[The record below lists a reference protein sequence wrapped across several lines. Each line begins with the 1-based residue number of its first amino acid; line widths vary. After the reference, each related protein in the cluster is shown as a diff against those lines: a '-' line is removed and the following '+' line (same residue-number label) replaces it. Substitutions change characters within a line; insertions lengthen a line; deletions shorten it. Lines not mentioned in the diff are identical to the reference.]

1 MLRLIES
8 LTAGLVLFAD
18 LIDGF
23 EMVPSTFEPS
33 AGISEEVMRPTKE
46 VVNILFSTPLCTII
60 NVCSAMIA
68 TYL

>member
-1 MLRLIES
+1 MAKQEHSKIIRADMLRLIES

-46 VVNILFSTPLCTII
+46 VVNILFSHFDL
-60 NVCSAMIA
+60 
-68 TYL
+68 

>member
-1 MLRLIES
+1 VAKQEHSKIIRADMLRLIES

-46 VVNILFSTPLCTII
+46 VVNILFSHFDL
-60 NVCSAMIA
+60 
-68 TYL
+68 

>member
-1 MLRLIES
+1 VAKQEHSKIIRADMLRLIES

-18 LIDGF
+18 LIDDF

-46 VVNILFSTPLCTII
+46 VVNILFSHFDL
-60 NVCSAMIA
+60 
-68 TYL
+68 